1 MRIAIAALFS
11 LIAVSA
17 AAPAQADPYPWC
29 AQYGGFGGGGVE
41 SCYYMTLEQCRA
53 SVAGI
58 GGWCNRAS
66 GTTASRS
73 RRISRSRSNDPAS
86 AARGAYHKAQECF
99 GGKRTSNIRM
109 SCRL

>member
-1 MRIAIAALFS
+1 MRIAVAALFS
-11 LIAVSA
+11 LVAVST

-58 GGWCNRAS
+58 GGWCNRS
-66 GTTASRS
+66 VWYDASRS
-73 RRISRSRSNDPAS
+73 RRTSRSLSRGRAS
-86 AARGAYHKAQECF
+86 AARGAY
-99 GGKRTSNIRM
+99 S
-109 SCRL
+109 

>member
-1 MRIAIAALFS
+1 MRIAIASLFS

-53 SVAGI
+53 SVSGI
-58 GGWCNRAS
+58 GGWCNRS
-66 GTTASRS
+66 VWYDGKPLSTDQPQPQRS
-73 RRISRSRSNDPAS
+73 RK
-86 AARGAYHKAQECF
+86 RG
-99 GGKRTSNIRM
+99 
-109 SCRL
+109 